1 MDILSLTCL
10 NNQKFDAFVDMIL
23 NQFFAHSYS
32 FLVRLDRA
40 IGEYPFDEYSSIYYL
55 SEIGIK
61 FPQKLLP
68 INQNKFKQG

>member
-1 MDILSLTCL
+1 
-10 NNQKFDAFVDMIL
+10 MIL